1 MDISNDYLIFD
12 DKMDICS
19 QKNYSE
25 RVKEFIEYFLVANK
39 FGICNTHKYYEN
51 SNITIL
57 YQTNKLPKSK
67 YYFSVPENLKKIET
81 LGIKCINYYSNM
93 YHENNISSDTRLIT
107 IFGTTIINNLV
118 YNIVSNIIVSFEKYF
133 PKIIDHCLF
142 IYVIE

>member
-1 MDISNDYLIFD
+1 MEISNDYSLD
-12 DKMDICS
+12 NDKMDICLS
-19 QKNYSE
+19 KNYSE

-39 FGICNTHKYYEN
+39 LGVANTHKYYEN
-51 SNITIL
+51 SNIVIL
-57 YQTNKLPKSK
+57 CKTNKSSISK
-67 YYFSVPENLKKIET
+67 YYFSFPENFEKIEIF
-81 LGIKCINYYSNM
+81 GIKYINYYSNT

-142 IYVIE
+142 IM